1 MRSVLVSTTDYD
13 TLQMIYTARRLY
25 QRKELEA
32 AQKQDLNRRFAE
44 GYRRLLLMTDGS
56 PPQEWLDLQDRLI
69 KYRRELKELGLKDY
83 QVTAITGEHLEAGFQ
98 DVDGDQVL
106 SFLQLL
112 YHIIHLLVLTVFASV
127 PGLLL
132 NVPVKIL
139 ADLYAERRRKK
150 ALAKSKVKIHGYD
163 VMLTEKVVF
172 CLVMVPALWIL
183 YAVILI
189 FFTKLDGPT
198 ISLIIMSFPL
208 FAYLGI
214 IVSEA
219 GMVEW
224 NDLRPYW
231 MRVFPSTRRRLAQL
245 PETRKKLQHDLRSF
259 VKSIGPAM
267 GDIYYGEKLDW
278 KAIMERSRKEK

>member
-1 MRSVLVSTTDYD
+1 MNFKPT
-13 TLQMIYTARRLY
+13 
-25 QRKELEA
+25 
-32 AQKQDLNRRFAE
+32 NFAV
-44 GYRRLLLMTDGS
+44 DAIS
-56 PPQEWLDLQDRLI
+56 
-69 KYRRELKELGLKDY
+69 ELKELGLKDY
-83 QVTAITGEHLEAGFQ
+83 QVTAITGEHLEAGFE

-112 YHIIHLLVLTVFASV
+112 YHIVHLLVLTVFASV

-132 NVPVKIL
+132 NAPVKIL

-150 ALAKSKVKIHGYD
+150 ALANSKVKIHGYD

-198 ISLIIMSFPL
+198 ISLIIMAFPL

-219 GMVEW
+219 GMVDW
-224 NDLRPYW
+224 KDLRPYW

-245 PETRKKLQHDLRSF
+245 PETRKELQHDLRSF
-259 VKSIGPAM
+259 IKSIGPAM

-278 KAIMERSRKEK
+278 KAILERSRKEK